1 MRKKKKIIVIS
12 LTIILVPLGMLG
24 MKKIMEPTE
33 KEKQIA
39 FLKEHEKEMTVY
51 VKSQN
56 DKITSVQ
63 YIWESVEVITI
74 GNGLPFGAGEAITIE
89 GKSNHI
95 PDSSFYLQ
103 FSLEKTNR
111 MPVIESMT
119 AFNSFRIKGMLL

>member
-74 GNGLPFGAGEAITIE
+74 GNGLPFEAGEAITIE
-89 GKSNHI
+89 GKFNHI

>member
-1 MRKKKKIIVIS
+1 MVKKKWLIPVSIGILLGLFTTIGVNKIN
-12 LTIILVPLGMLG
+12 
-24 MKKIMEPTE
+24 EPTE
-33 KEKQIA
+33 KARQIA
-39 FLKEHEKEMTVY
+39 FLKEHEKEMTIY

-89 GKSNHI
+89 GKFNHI

-119 AFNSFRIKGMLL
+119 AFNSFRIGGLLL

>member
-24 MKKIMEPTE
+24 MKKIMEPME

-89 GKSNHI
+89 GKFNHI

-119 AFNSFRIKGMLL
+119 AFNSFRIKGLLL

>member
-89 GKSNHI
+89 GKFNHI

>member
-89 GKSNHI
+89 GKFNHI

-119 AFNSFRIKGMLL
+119 AFNSFRIKGLLL

>member
-51 VKSQN
+51 VKLQN

-89 GKSNHI
+89 GKFNHI

-119 AFNSFRIKGMLL
+119 AFNSFRIGGMLL

>member
-89 GKSNHI
+89 GKFNHI

-119 AFNSFRIKGMLL
+119 AFNSFRIGGMLL